1 MFDQA
6 GQKISTVQKASTGI
20 AGLDAMMYGGLP
32 RGRVTLVEG
41 GAGAGKTV
49 LALQSL
55 VHAARDLNE
64 ASIFV
69 AFEEPVAQIAVNA
82 GSFGWVLSLAQ
93 RKKLFFLDAQP
104 NYNVIQSGD
113 FDLGGMLA
121 ALDAKIDQLRARRI
135 VFDAVDV
142 VLSMLGDSA
151 AERRELYRLRDWI
164 LARQLTTVITS
175 KASPGSSSENHRAFL
190 QFLADC
196 AVTLEHRVELGI
208 SQRSCRVLKYRG
220 SAFNENEAPY
230 VIGPTGMEV
239 SWVSRTEERR
249 PVVTD
254 ERVSS
259 GVSRLDAMLGGGFF
273 RSAVVLV
280 TGTPGTAKTTLSG
293 AFAEA
298 ACARGE
304 PTLFVSFDSYAEE
317 VVRNLASVGIRLD
330 RHLGSRRRPGLL
342 NISYARAL
350 NGSAES
356 HLLQIQSLARSHGA
370 RCVVVDPVSAL
381 SKSGNADFAQSVARR
396 LIDWAKSS
404 GITLFCTSLLH
415 DGTKDTEVS
424 ELQISTIADT
434 WLELSYVV
442 RAGERNRCL
451 TIIKS
456 RGTSHSNQVRELV
469 LTADGVTLTD
479 AYSVGGEPLLGT
491 LRWEHE
497 RAEEMSEQQASRTER
512 LDHIRFQS
520 EEASLIAQ
528 SIALQRQIQTK
539 QAEAKAHAED
549 AAARR
554 ETIALERAE
563 RRARRGADGPPV
575 RPRKTAVA

>member
-1 MFDQA
+1 MVEYDGKKVHA
-6 GQKISTVQKASTGI
+6 VTKAATGI
-20 AGLDAMMYGGLP
+20 IGLDAMMHGGLP
-32 RGRVTLVEG
+32 RGRLTLIEG

-55 VHAARDLNE
+55 VNAARDLNE
-64 ASIFV
+64 PSIFV
-69 AFEEPVAQIAVNA
+69 AFEEPVSQIAVNA
-82 GSFGWVLSLAQ
+82 ESFGWELSSAQ
-93 RKKLFFLDAQP
+93 RKKLYFLDAQP

-121 ALDAKIDQLRARRI
+121 ALDAKIDQMRARRI

-151 AERRELYRLRDWI
+151 SERRELYRLRDWI
-164 LARQLTTVITS
+164 LARQLTTLITS
-175 KASPGSSSENHRAFL
+175 KSSAGAENEKHRAFL

-220 SAFNENEAPY
+220 SGFNENEAPY
-230 VIGPTGMEV
+230 VIGPRGLEV
-239 SWVSRTEERR
+239 SWVSRIEDRR
-249 PVVTD
+249 PVVTN

-259 GVSRLDAMLGGGFF
+259 GVGRLDAMLGGGFF

-330 RHLGSRRRPGLL
+330 RFLGSRRRPGLL

-356 HLLQIQSLARSHGA
+356 HFLQIQSLARSLGA

-381 SKSGNADFAQSVARR
+381 SKTGNADFAQSVARR
-396 LIDWAKSS
+396 LIDWAKSA
-404 GITLFCTSLLH
+404 GITLFCTSLLN
-415 DGTKDTEVS
+415 DGATDGELT

-469 LTADGVTLTD
+469 LTGEGVTLTD

-497 RAEEMSEQQASRTER
+497 RAEEMSQQQAERSER
-512 LDHIRFQS
+512 LEHIRFKS

-528 SIALQRQIQTK
+528 SIALQRLIETK
-539 QAEAKAHAED
+539 QAEALAHAQD

-554 ETIALERAE
+554 ETLTLERSE
-563 RRARRGADGPPV
+563 RRARRGADGIPVPP
-575 RPRKTAVA
+575 KKAASA